1 MYLRPLEIYFSQ
13 AEINSRFDKHSRHG
27 GKNIGETLDE
37 LVEGRCSVDNIPI
50 ISVMW
55 RDGKWVTADNRRLWV
70 FRHLEKLRKCTTIPV
85 TKTFFIDPR
94 KLNSR
99 NGGKTVRFYHGRSA
113 TGRWHHRV
121 SSIDPDAALVTQ
133 SETSTQN
140 VTRNTYTTSRLSMLR
155 SLTSYDRRNP
165 QRGCSDFT
173 DFHAAVTNLP
183 LSTSRTIEHLDPINV
198 RYTKE
203 TITINSYFENWQFSL
218 RYNVN
223 AENVDP
229 ITVYKVFG
237 KYWVTDGNKRLWA
250 HKEARSLN
258 VGLCIPVN
266 VKEDKEEFLELVR
279 KDRPW
284 LSLIDILQ
292 SGENIQILT

>member
-1 MYLRPLEIYFSQ
+1 MHLRPSEIYFSQ
-13 AEINSRFDKHSRHG
+13 NEINNRFDKKSLHR
-27 GKNIGETLDE
+27 GKNLGETLDE
-37 LVEGRCSVDNIPI
+37 LVEGRCSINNIPTV
-50 ISVMW
+50 SVKEM
-55 RDGKWVTADNRRLWV
+55 GTVNG
-70 FRHLEKLRKCTTIPV
+70 
-85 TKTFFIDPR
+85 
-94 KLNSR
+94 KLNST
-99 NGGKTVRFYHGRSA
+99 NGGRTVRFYNGRSA
-113 TGRWHHRV
+113 TGKWHHRV

-140 VTRNTYTTSRLSMLR
+140 VTRNPYTTSSLSMLR
-155 SLTSYDRRNP
+155 TITSYDRRSP
-165 QRGCSDFT
+165 QRDYSNYN
-173 DFHAAVTNLP
+173 DFHAAISNLS
-183 LSTSRTIEHLDPINV
+183 LSTSRNVERLDPLNV

-203 TITINSYFENWQFSL
+203 TITINSYFENLKLGL

-223 AENVDP
+223 GENVDA

-250 HKEARSLN
+250 HKEARSSN
-258 VGLCIPVN
+258 VGLRIPVK
-266 VKEDKEEFLELVR
+266 VKEDKEEFLELMR